1 MIKLRD
7 LLNGVALGLLRQ
19 DYPRFQVADT
29 GDGLNSQAPGIAVFG
44 TKSEENLMKRS
55 AKIVSSNI
63 LALGILVAV
72 AGGLAHAAAPDPG
85 SSAYLRAALA
95 TPQDIAE
102 GKRVAEASCASC
114 HGLSGIAKSKDRDMP
129 NIAGQR
135 PGYLYQELRVYQVG
149 GRGNTPMNN
158 AVKFLSDDA
167 LIKVAAYYAS
177 VDPAQPAPAGGAK
190 AGKPKSDPLSLGKAA
205 AAGCAG
211 CHGENGVTSTP
222 GMPNLVGIDPKY
234 LVAAVKAY
242 KSGERRDDMMKTLVS
257 AVTDAEIDGIA
268 LFYAMQKPAKAKTPS
283 PGNQAA
289 GKSAAVACAGCHGE
303 GGVSTGTAPSL
314 AGQDAQYFIAAMKSY
329 KDGSRADEAM
339 KAPAAS
345 VDDATV
351 KNLAAY
357 YANQA
362 PQAPKVRKPLTLE
375 EIAQRCDRC
384 HGVGGNS
391 TDPRS
396 PALAAQRPEYLERV
410 MRAYQ
415 TGERKSSAMT
425 AMLDGLSEVD
435 IKGLAAYYA
444 SQKARAVVYVPLP
457 TK

>member
-1 MIKLRD
+1 M
-7 LLNGVALGLLRQ
+7 N
-19 DYPRFQVADT
+19 
-29 GDGLNSQAPGIAVFG
+29 
-44 TKSEENLMKRS
+44 RS
-55 AKIVSSNI
+55 ARILVSGI
-63 LALGILVAV
+63 FAAGILI
-72 AGGLAHAAAPDPG
+72 AGVMPAGAAPATASA
-85 SSAYLRAALA
+85 SSAGAGNDLRAALA

-114 HGLSGIAKSKDRDMP
+114 HGLSGIAKAKDKDMP

-135 PGYLYQELRVYQVG
+135 PGYLYLELRVYQMG

-167 LIKVAAYYAS
+167 LVKVAAYYANL
-177 VDPAQPAPAGGAK
+177 DPAQPAAAPSAK
-190 AGKPKSDPLSLGKAA
+190 SAAKSDPVSAGKAA

-211 CHGENGVTSTP
+211 CHGDIGISSAA
-222 GMPNLVGIDPKY
+222 GMPNLVGLDPKY

-242 KSGERRDDMMKTLVS
+242 KSGQRKHDMMKTLVS
-257 AVTDAEIDGIA
+257 AVTDAELDSIA
-268 LFYAMQKPAKAKTPS
+268 LFYALQKPAKAKTPS

-289 GKSAAVACAGCHGE
+289 GKTAAVACAGCHGE

-314 AGQDAQYFIAAMKSY
+314 AGQDAQYFMDAMKSY
-329 KDGSRADEAM
+329 KDGTRKDDAM

-345 VDDATV
+345 VDEAGA

-362 PQAPKVRKPLTLE
+362 PQAPKVRKPMTIE
-375 EIAQRCDRC
+375 EMAERCDRC

-396 PALAAQRPEYLERV
+396 PALAAQRQEYLERV
-410 MRAYQ
+410 MRGYQ
-415 TGERKSSAMT
+415 KGERKSTAMS
-425 AMLDGLSEVD
+425 AMLDGVSDGD
-435 IKGLAAYYA
+435 IEALAAYYA
-444 SQKARAVVYVPLP
+444 RQKARSVVYVPLP
-457 TK
+457 SK